1 MFTTLACLICW
12 AVDGDDGSANVADSD
27 LSVPVRPPA
36 PVTITR
42 AYKISNTTT
51 HTSCVSGDCENGSG
65 VSVDPSGRYE
75 GGFLARMKHGWGT
88 FKFSN
93 NDTYLGEYMDDNRHG
108 LGTFTFADGESFE
121 RVFVNGKE
129 TEPMLRP
136 GTCNGD
142 CENGQGVYIYE
153 NGDRYDGGWANGL
166 KEGAG
171 VYTFRQAAGH
181 YDGQWK
187 KGVKHGSGT
196 FHYGADGNEFYTGQW
211 QGGKQDGAGLFRFAS
226 GGQYEG
232 GWEHGREHGLGT
244 YTFPDGEAFERTWVH
259 GRETERMV
267 QAKQQQQQQ
276 QLASGAAGLGL
287 HTDL

>member
-1 MFTTLACLICW
+1 M
-12 AVDGDDGSANVADSD
+12 GSSQAAFRPEVA
-27 LSVPVRPPA
+27 A
-36 PVTITR
+36 Q
-42 AYKISNTTT
+42 
-51 HTSCVSGDCENGSG
+51 
-65 VSVDPSGRYE
+65 
-75 GGFLARMKHGWGT
+75 LARLPPKLVDIGGGGAPRAVVIGAATGGMGPRIQGVVDALGAAT
-88 FKFSN
+88 FTGKGDREVVVGLYREFVAAIGN
-93 NDTYLGEYMDDNRHG
+93 AFVATGVGVAGEYVGERNAAGEREG
-108 LGTFTFADGESFE
+108 RGRFTFADGESFE

-196 FHYGADGNEFYTGQW
+196 FHYGADGKEFYTGQW

-287 HTDL
+287 QTDL